1 MDSSSRLFVNATSG
15 THSCFDKKTYAGE
28 VTFTSWSP
36 KTLRIHQ
43 QLHFLEAMQ
52 RLNLCPWLI
61 SMSLLSQLSLRV

>member
-1 MDSSSRLFVNATSG
+1 MQGKLLLQV
-15 THSCFDKKTYAGE
+15 
-28 VTFTSWSP
+28 SWSP